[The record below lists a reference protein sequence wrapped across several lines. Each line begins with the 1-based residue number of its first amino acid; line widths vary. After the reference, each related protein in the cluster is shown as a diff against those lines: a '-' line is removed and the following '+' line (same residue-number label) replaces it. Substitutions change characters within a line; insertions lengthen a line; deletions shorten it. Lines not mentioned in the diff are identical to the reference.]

1 MNVSNQNH
9 SIRSLSDVIPVA
21 QSLAQQFA
29 QTAIERDKVGGTP
42 KYERDLI
49 RQSGLLS
56 LSIPEQF
63 GGLSGQWQDIFN
75 VVKIFAQA
83 DSSLAHVFGF
93 HHLLL
98 ATVRLFG
105 NSQQWQRWYQLTAE
119 KSWFWG
125 NALNP
130 LDKRTV
136 VKKNKMTGTNFLEK
150 KVFAR
155 VRLTQKCLLHQE

>member
-1 MNVSNQNH
+1 MNVFNQNH

-42 KYERDLI
+42 KHERDLI

-105 NSQQWQRWYQLTAE
+105 NSQQWQRW
-119 KSWFWG
+119 
-125 NALNP
+125 
-130 LDKRTV
+130 
-136 VKKNKMTGTNFLEK
+136 
-150 KVFAR
+150 
-155 VRLTQKCLLHQE
+155 